1 LAEKT
6 ENSDT
11 MAQNNKRTVN
21 FEKYHGAGNDFIMV
35 ADMEDRIRLST
46 EDIAAL
52 CHRRYGIGADGLIII
67 RPSQESDYRMH
78 YYNSDG
84 KESTMCGNGGRCV
97 AAFAYSQEI
106 AGKEQRFLGPD
117 GIHKATILSSENGY
131 NRVTLQLSNVVNLH
145 QGNGYYTL
153 DTGSPHYVAFGH
165 NIDTL
170 DVKSKGRKI
179 RFSAQFAPGGL
190 NVNFAEE
197 KNGKLFVRTYER
209 GVEDE
214 TLSCGTGVTA
224 AALAFAEEKSM
235 QKGAVRIL
243 SRGGEMQV
251 AFEKE
256 NNIFKN
262 ILLTGP
268 AVMAFEGSV
277 TI

>member
-1 LAEKT
+1 
-6 ENSDT
+6 
-11 MAQNNKRTVN
+11 MAQNNKRTVV
-21 FEKYHGAGNDFIMV
+21 FEKYHGAGNDFIMIS
-35 ADMEDRIRLST
+35 DMENRIRLSPQ
-46 EDIAAL
+46 DIAGL
-52 CHRRYGIGADGLIII
+52 CHRRYGIGADGLIIV
-67 RPSQESDYRMH
+67 RPSDTSDYRMH

-106 AGKEQRFLGPD
+106 AGKEQYFNGPD
-117 GIHKATILSSENGY
+117 GKHFAKILSFSEGVS
-131 NRVTLQLSNVVNLH
+131 RVTLQLNNVTNLH

-165 NIDTL
+165 NINSL
-170 DVKSKGRKI
+170 DVKSQGRKI
-179 RFSAQFAPGGL
+179 RFSSQFAPGGL

-224 AALAFAEEKSM
+224 AALAFAEEKKL
-235 QKGAVRIL
+235 QKGAVEIL

-251 AFEKE
+251 SFIKE
-256 NNIFKN
+256 NNTFKN

-268 AVMAFEGSV
+268 AVLAFEGSV
-277 TI
+277 TL